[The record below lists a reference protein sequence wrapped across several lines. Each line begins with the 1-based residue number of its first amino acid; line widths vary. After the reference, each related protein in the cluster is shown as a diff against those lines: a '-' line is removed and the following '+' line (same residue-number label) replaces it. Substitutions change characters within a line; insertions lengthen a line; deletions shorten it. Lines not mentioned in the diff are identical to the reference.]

1 MKILYVED
9 ELFSDLKTKMGIF
22 ESILNES
29 IKKEFKEI
37 TTIVE
42 KVEQNRKIK
51 ELLEAT
57 GIIKVCYNFPE
68 AVDTI
73 TNNFNDYDLFIIDRN
88 LSEEDYEVDDIPNYS
103 KSTMGKYFTRE
114 GDFLL
119 SLIKENDLNWNDKFY
134 FLTANANDKLKCVE
148 VFKEELERSKFKK
161 ENILD
166 KSKNEDIEFL
176 TQIVKDFQNGNFR
189 VKFKEVFEVFR
200 QGLLSKEVEANFIL
214 TLENMNSD
222 KEPEI
227 RDNLAKC
234 RIVLEAVCS
243 NWVKLLDD
251 EELKKDFLY
260 IDGNGKGQIKMSS
273 VINFLA
279 KSTDLN
285 RLDLIYKFSNCIYNT
300 ASTFGAHISETKDG
314 YLPTKYSVQAI
325 IYGLCD
331 ILLWYKNL
339 MSKKG

>member
-9 ELFSDLKTKMGIF
+9 ELCRDLEKRVKLFHPFLNDKTIQDLDDLIDERHCSNANVKEHFEKSGIM
-22 ESILNES
+22 
-29 IKKEFKEI
+29 
-37 TTIVE
+37 
-42 KVEQNRKIK
+42 
-51 ELLEAT
+51 
-57 GIIKVCYNFPE
+57 KVCYTFPE
-68 AVDTI
+68 AVNVI
-73 TNNFNDYDLFIIDRN
+73 TNHLNDYDLYIIDRN
-88 LSEEDYEVDDIPNYS
+88 LAEANDEYEVEDIPNYS
-103 KSTMGKYFTRE
+103 DSTMGKYYTRE
-114 GDFLL
+114 GDYLL
-119 SLIKENDLNWNDKFY
+119 SLIKEKDLNWSDKFY
-134 FLTANANDKLKCVE
+134 FLTANANDKLKCEE
-148 VFKEELERSKFKK
+148 VFKEELERNKFKI

-166 KSKNEDIEFL
+166 KSQDENIAFS
-176 TQIVKDFQNGNFR
+176 TQIVNNFQKGNYR

-200 QGLLSKEVEANFIL
+200 KGLLSKEVEANFIL

-234 RIVLEAVCS
+234 RIVLEVVCS

-260 IDGNGKGQIKMSS
+260 IDSNGKGQVKMST

-279 KSTDLN
+279 KSTDLKK
-285 RLDLIYKFSNCIYNT
+285 LDLIYKFSNCIYNT

-314 YLPTKYSVQAI
+314 YLPTKYSVQAAT
-325 IYGLCD
+325 YALCD

-339 MSKKG
+339 AS